1 MGSAVVRGPWPGGI
15 RGVNPLYTMF
25 ETPEP
30 IGSADVQTFP
40 DAWTCRR
47 RSARSNVK
55 SNGRAEGP
63 LHGLRFE
70 KTNIGFILCHF
81 SQIGTKVGPNLR
93 KE

>member
-1 MGSAVVRGPWPGGI
+1 MPKLGGSRCCLELGRTGAI
-15 RGVNPLYTMF
+15 LH
-25 ETPEP
+25 
-30 IGSADVQTFP
+30 VQAFP

-63 LHGLRFE
+63 LHGLRL
-70 KTNIGFILCHF
+70 KNKYIGFILCHF